1 MRMRVECHERRPD
14 HFNLNAVP
22 YQPCVA
28 NILFKEERVSRP
40 CEWRSCHREEKTPPQ
55 RGGGRFAEAGRW
67 TASSPL
73 PSRERTHPCF
83 RFRAPISLSGKA
95 HLAGVPWVEVR
106 TSGDVPDDLE
116 ALADALRER
125 DIDGFVSGA
134 LRSDYQKSRLERM
147 AEGLG
152 LVSWT
157 PLWHQSG
164 HAHLKEMIEHG
175 FEIMITGVSAEG
187 LNEAWLGRVLTE
199 ASFDELAALA
209 AKHRF
214 HVEGEG
220 GEYETLVLKGLTCNG
235 DSPLRAPCTGTGF
248 AAITTFIEWLLERA
262 THTRQRF
269 HPTPRHGSWGRTWLR
284 ASSAENA
291 AEIVGVRLQTSISSS
306 PFASAVKDASSALR
320 GLRHVLHRGQRVQSS
335 PSRP

>member
-1 MRMRVECHERRPD
+1 MRVAVLSSGGKDSAAAWWWAVCRGWTVDCLVTVSITGEDSPMFQIPSTHLVER
-14 HFNLNAVP
+14 
-22 YQPCVA
+22 Q
-28 NILFKEERVSRP
+28 
-40 CEWRSCHREEKTPPQ
+40 
-55 RGGGRFAEAGRW
+55 
-67 TASSPL
+67 
-73 PSRERTHPCF
+73 
-83 RFRAPISLSGKA
+83 A

-220 GEYETLVLKGLTCNG
+220 GEYETLVLKGPHMQRRL
-235 DSPLRAPCTGTGF
+235 AVEGTVH
-248 AAITTFIEWLLERA
+248 WD
-262 THTRQRF
+262 
-269 HPTPRHGSWGRTWLR
+269 
-284 ASSAENA
+284 
-291 AEIVGVRLQTSISSS
+291 GVRGHYD
-306 PFASAVKDASSALR
+306 V
-320 GLRHVLHRGQRVQSS
+320 H
-335 PSRP
+335 

>member
-1 MRMRVECHERRPD
+1 MFQIPSTHLVER
-14 HFNLNAVP
+14 
-22 YQPCVA
+22 QA
-28 NILFKEERVSRP
+28 N
-40 CEWRSCHREEKTPPQ
+40 
-55 RGGGRFAEAGRW
+55 
-67 TASSPL
+67 
-73 PSRERTHPCF
+73 
-83 RFRAPISLSGKA
+83 
-95 HLAGVPWVEVR
+95 LAGVPWVEVR

-152 LVSWT
+152 MVSWT

-164 HAHLKEMIEHG
+164 HAHLKGMIEHG

-187 LNEAWLGRVLTE
+187 LDEAWLGHVLTE

-220 GEYETLVLKGLTCNG
+220 GEYETLVRQGTSHASG

-262 THTRQRF
+262 HTLVNDFTR
-269 HPTPRHGSWGRTWLR
+269 HPDMVHGVEHGFELF
-284 ASSAENA
+284 
-291 AEIVGVRLQTSISSS
+291 G
-306 PFASAVKDASSALR
+306 
-320 GLRHVLHRGQRVQSS
+320 
-335 PSRP
+335 